1 VNGFSLE
8 LPLTI
13 IATLGAAL
21 AVTSARRGAWIALI
35 IAATAVAL
43 LEFHPTDAVPL
54 TLVLRLAA
62 IYGAILVALPP
73 GAIYGAILV
82 ALPPGLLTPRA
93 LTHDL
98 APRRIA
104 STLSEHPVVVATAA
118 AGLLLGAIPL
128 ALPIEGSSTLLRS
141 AGVAMLLIGL
151 PPLLT
156 SRYVEATARAAV
168 VTLSGALLLRA
179 AILGPLDALSSLVI
193 AGGFAA
199 LLLTG
204 TAVAGQLTKA
214 EEA

>member
-13 IATLGAAL
+13 IGTFGAAL

-35 IAATAVAL
+35 IAVTAVAL
-43 LEFHPTDAVPL
+43 LEFHPTDSVPL

-62 IYGAILVALPP
+62 IYGAV
-73 GAIYGAILV
+73 LV

-93 LTHDL
+93 LIHDL
-98 APRRIA
+98 SPRRIA
-104 STLSEHPVVVATAA
+104 STLTEHPVVAATAA

>member
-1 VNGFSLE
+1 VNGYSLE
-8 LPLTI
+8 LPLTV

-43 LEFHPTDAVPL
+43 LEFHPTDEVPL

-73 GAIYGAILV
+73 GLM
-82 ALPPGLLTPRA
+82 TPRA
-93 LTHDL
+93 LAHDL

-104 STLSEHPVVVATAA
+104 STLTEHPVVMATAA

>member
-1 VNGFSLE
+1 MNGFSLE

-73 GAIYGAILV
+73 G
-82 ALPPGLLTPRA
+82 LLTPRA

-128 ALPIEGSSTLLRS
+128 ALPSEGSSTLLRS

-156 SRYVEATARAAV
+156 SRYVEATVRAAV

>member
-1 VNGFSLE
+1 MNGFSLE
-8 LPLTI
+8 PPLTI

-35 IAATAVAL
+35 IAVTAVAL
-43 LEFHPTDAVPL
+43 LEFHPTDAVPI

-73 GAIYGAILV
+73 G
-82 ALPPGLLTPRA
+82 LLTPRA
-93 LTHDL
+93 LIHDL

-104 STLSEHPVVVATAA
+104 STLAEHPVVAATAA

>member
-1 VNGFSLE
+1 MNEFSLE

-43 LEFHPTDAVPL
+43 LEFHPTDEVPL
-54 TLVLRLAA
+54 TLVSRLA
-62 IYGAILVALPP
+62 
-73 GAIYGAILV
+73 AIYGAILV

-93 LTHDL
+93 LIHDL

-104 STLSEHPVVVATAA
+104 STLAEHPVVAATAA

>member
-1 VNGFSLE
+1 MNGFSLE

-13 IATLGAAL
+13 TATLGAAL

-35 IAATAVAL
+35 IAVTAVAL

-73 GAIYGAILV
+73 G
-82 ALPPGLLTPRA
+82 LLTPRA
-93 LTHDL
+93 LIHDL

-104 STLSEHPVVVATAA
+104 STLTEHPVVAATAA

>member
-1 VNGFSLE
+1 MNGFSLE

-43 LEFHPTDAVPL
+43 LEFHPTDEVPL

-73 GAIYGAILV
+73 G
-82 ALPPGLLTPRA
+82 LLTPQA
-93 LTHDL
+93 LAHDL

-179 AILGPLDALSSLVI
+179 AILGPLDALTSLVI

>member
-1 VNGFSLE
+1 MNGFSLE

-35 IAATAVAL
+35 IAVTAVAL

-54 TLVLRLAA
+54 ALVLRLA
-62 IYGAILVALPP
+62 
-73 GAIYGAILV
+73 AIYGAILV

>member
-1 VNGFSLE
+1 MNGFSLE

-35 IAATAVAL
+35 IAVTAVAL
-43 LEFHPTDAVPL
+43 LEFHPTDSVPL

-73 GAIYGAILV
+73 G
-82 ALPPGLLTPRA
+82 LLTPRA
-93 LTHDL
+93 LMHDL

-104 STLSEHPVVVATAA
+104 STLTEHPVVAATAA

-199 LLLTG
+199 VLLTG

>member
-1 VNGFSLE
+1 MNGFSLE

-43 LEFHPTDAVPL
+43 LEFHPTDEVPL

-73 GAIYGAILV
+73 G
-82 ALPPGLLTPRA
+82 LLTPRA
-93 LTHDL
+93 LARDL

-118 AGLLLGAIPL
+118 AGLLLGASPL

>member
-1 VNGFSLE
+1 MNGFSLE

-35 IAATAVAL
+35 IAATVVAL
-43 LEFHPTDAVPL
+43 LEFHPTDEVPL

-73 GAIYGAILV
+73 G
-82 ALPPGLLTPRA
+82 LLTPRA
-93 LTHDL
+93 LAHDL
-98 APRRIA
+98 APLRIA

>member
-1 VNGFSLE
+1 MNGIGLE
-8 LPLTI
+8 LPLTV

-35 IAATAVAL
+35 IAATAVAI
-43 LEFHPTDAVPL
+43 LEFHPTDEVPL

-73 GAIYGAILV
+73 G
-82 ALPPGLLTPRA
+82 LLTPQA
-93 LTHDL
+93 LAHDL

-104 STLSEHPVVVATAA
+104 STLTEHPVVAATAA

-141 AGVAMLLIGL
+141 AGVAMLVIGL

-204 TAVAGQLTKA
+204 TAVAGQLTTA

>member
-1 VNGFSLE
+1 MNGLSLE

-54 TLVLRLAA
+54 TLVLRLA
-62 IYGAILVALPP
+62 
-73 GAIYGAILV
+73 AIYGAILV

-156 SRYVEATARAAV
+156 SRFVEATARAAV

>member
-1 VNGFSLE
+1 MNGFSLD

-43 LEFHPTDAVPL
+43 LEFHPTDEVPL

-73 GAIYGAILV
+73 G
-82 ALPPGLLTPRA
+82 LLTPRA
-93 LTHDL
+93 LIHDL

>member
-1 VNGFSLE
+1 MNGISLE

-54 TLVLRLAA
+54 TLVLRLA
-62 IYGAILVALPP
+62 
-73 GAIYGAILV
+73 AIYGAILV

>member
-1 VNGFSLE
+1 MNGFSLE

-73 GAIYGAILV
+73 G
-82 ALPPGLLTPRA
+82 LLTPRA
-93 LTHDL
+93 LIHDL

-104 STLSEHPVVVATAA
+104 STLTEHPVVAATAA

>member
-1 VNGFSLE
+1 MNGFSLE

-43 LEFHPTDAVPL
+43 LELHPTDEVPL

-73 GAIYGAILV
+73 G
-82 ALPPGLLTPRA
+82 LLTPRA
-93 LTHDL
+93 LAHDL

>member
-1 VNGFSLE
+1 MNGFSLE

-73 GAIYGAILV
+73 G
-82 ALPPGLLTPRA
+82 LLTPRA

-104 STLSEHPVVVATAA
+104 STLREHPVVVATAA

>member
-1 VNGFSLE
+1 
-8 LPLTI
+8 
-13 IATLGAAL
+13 
-21 AVTSARRGAWIALI
+21 
-35 IAATAVAL
+35 
-43 LEFHPTDAVPL
+43 
-54 TLVLRLAA
+54 
-62 IYGAILVALPP
+62 
-73 GAIYGAILV
+73 
-82 ALPPGLLTPRA
+82 
-93 LTHDL
+93 
-98 APRRIA
+98 
-104 STLSEHPVVVATAA
+104 VATAA

>member
-43 LEFHPTDAVPL
+43 LEFHPTDEVPL

-73 GAIYGAILV
+73 G
-82 ALPPGLLTPRA
+82 LLTPRA
-93 LTHDL
+93 LIHDL

-104 STLSEHPVVVATAA
+104 STLAEHPVVAATAA

>member
-1 VNGFSLE
+1 MIGLE
-8 LPLTI
+8 LPLTF

-35 IAATAVAL
+35 VATTAVAL
-43 LEFHPTDAVPL
+43 LEFHPTDSLPL
-54 TLVLRLAA
+54 SLALRLSA
-62 IYGAILVALPP
+62 IYGAILF
-73 GAIYGAILV
+73 

-93 LTHDL
+93 LMHDL
-98 APRRIA
+98 APRRLIA
-104 STLSEHPVVVATAA
+104 TLAEHPVVIATAA

-128 ALPIEGSSTLLRS
+128 ALPIEGSSTMLRS
-141 AGVAMLLIGL
+141 AGVALLLIGL

-168 VTLSGALLLRA
+168 ITLSGALLLRA
-179 AILGPLDALSSLVI
+179 AILGPLDVESSLVV
-193 AGGFAA
+193 AAGFAT

-204 TAVAGQLTKA
+204 TAVAGQLAKA

>member
-1 VNGFSLE
+1 VNGFNLE

-13 IATLGAAL
+13 VATLSAAL

-43 LEFHPTDAVPL
+43 LEFHPTDEVPL

-62 IYGAILVALPP
+62 IYGAILA
-73 GAIYGAILV
+73 

-93 LTHDL
+93 LAHDL

-179 AILGPLDALSSLVI
+179 AILGPLDALSSFVI

>member
-1 VNGFSLE
+1 MNGLSLE

-54 TLVLRLAA
+54 TLVLRLA
-62 IYGAILVALPP
+62 
-73 GAIYGAILV
+73 AIYGAILV